1 MTLVY
6 DERQS
11 LQGKPGLHA
20 LIAGVSLYKH
30 LPNGGGVTGTRGFGL
45 QQLSSPAITAYK
57 IYRWL
62 LDNKDRMPLPLVTV
76 RLLISPSAAEL
87 AKEPA
92 MAAAGADPCSY
103 DNFAAAA
110 HGWRDDAGGDE
121 RKMTLFYFAGHGV
134 QRKKSDAVMLMDDFN
149 KPFTGPLSKAVD
161 MENIFNGMAP
171 PADTSKKIAQCQLYF
186 VDACRMV
193 PEEFNNLEWLN
204 VPDVWGV
211 DKSGRDDRV
220 APIFYAAVPGT
231 EAKALKAR
239 TTFFGEALLQCL
251 DGAAGEAMEQNAQG
265 DARWGVS
272 VYSLAKALPAQ
283 IEALNKKYK
292 VAQDWAPG
300 GLVKDEIICYMK
312 EPPKVPVALEIDP
325 QDALPYVTI
334 EVKDYAAGAVWDLK
348 PPLQPYPYE
357 DSLPAGFYTFTAK
370 VTGAGAQN
378 YKDYVRLLKIS
389 PPRGEWKAK
398 VSS

>member
-6 DERQS
+6 DDRSS
-11 LQGKPGLHA
+11 LQGRPGLHA
-20 LIAGVSLYKH
+20 FIAGVSLYKH
-30 LPNGGGVTGTRGFGL
+30 LPGGGGVTGETPFGL

-57 IYRWL
+57 LYRWL
-62 LDNKDRMPLPLVTV
+62 VDNKDRLPLPLATV

-87 AKEPA
+87 AKEPG
-92 MAAAGADPCSY
+92 MAAAGAAACSY
-103 DNFAAAA
+103 DEFAAAA
-110 HGWRDDAGGDE
+110 HGWRGDAGGDE

-149 KPFTGPLSKAVD
+149 RPFQGPLTKAVD
-161 MENIFNGMAP
+161 LENLFNGMAP
-171 PADTSKKIAQCQLYF
+171 PADTTKEVARRQLYF

-193 PEEFNNLEWLN
+193 PEEFNSSEWLN
-204 VPDVWGV
+204 VPDVWKV
-211 DKSGRDDRV
+211 EKSGRDDRV

-239 TTFFGEALLQCL
+239 NTFFGEALIQCL
-251 DGAAGEAMEQNAQG
+251 DGAAGEAMGQNAQG
-265 DARWGVS
+265 ETIWGVS

-283 IEALNKKYK
+283 IETLNKKYR
-292 VAQDWAPG
+292 VNQDWVPG
-300 GLVKDEIICYMK
+300 GFVKDEIICYMK

-325 QDALPYVTI
+325 QDALPYIAI
-334 EVKDYAAGAVWDLK
+334 EVRDYAAGAVWDLK
-348 PPLQPYPYE
+348 PPLRPHPYE
-357 DSLPAGFYTFTAK
+357 NSLPAGFYTFTAR
-370 VTGAGAQN
+370 VTGAGARN

-389 PPRGEWKAK
+389 PPRGEWKAR